1 MARILSVSSSRAD
14 VGILL
19 PVWQALA
26 QSPQCELHLFVTG
39 MHLANDAPTL
49 PDLPGHVI
57 THRGG
62 ADLGGAGPEAAA
74 FAMAE
79 ITKVSAEICGAIS
92 PDIVVIMGDRL
103 DMIPA
108 AIASLPFNLP
118 LAHLHGGE
126 VTEGAV
132 DDRTRHALSKLA
144 HVHFVASKGARARLL
159 AMGEEAERIHVT
171 GAPGLDTIL
180 AAPVMT
186 RRAFLDRIGFADQG
200 DEIFL
205 RLVTVHPETNSPR
218 FYAPLNATLGA
229 LAARPA
235 PTLFT
240 APNKDPGGNALRT
253 QIQSFVAGHH
263 WAKFVDTLGLALYP
277 NALRYADVMIGN
289 SSSGIIEAGLFGL
302 PVIDVGIRQRGRER
316 ANNVTS
322 ALADANAILSIL
334 DQVVSKRARYPNHT
348 PYGDGRSGARIAQH
362 LLALPPRDKL
372 LAKRAVS

>member
-1 MARILSVSSSRAD
+1 MAS
-14 VGILL
+14 
-19 PVWQALA
+19 
-26 QSPQCELHLFVTG
+26 
-39 MHLANDAPTL
+39 DAPAL
-49 PDLPGHVI
+49 PDLPEHVI
-57 THRGG
+57 IHRGG
-62 ADLGGAGPEAAA
+62 ADLGGTEPDAAA

-79 ITKVSAEICGAIS
+79 IAKTSAEICCAIS
-92 PDIVVIMGDRL
+92 PDIVLIMGDRL
-103 DMIPA
+103 DMVPVA
-108 AIASLPFNLP
+108 VASLPFNLP

-180 AAPVMT
+180 AAPAMT
-186 RRAFLDRIGFADQG
+186 RRAFLDRIGFTGQG

-205 RLVTVHPETNSPR
+205 RLVTVHPETNSPQ
-218 FYAPLNATLGA
+218 FDAPLKATLAA
-229 LAARPA
+229 LAARPT

-253 QIQSFVAGHH
+253 QIENFIADHH
-263 WAKFVDTLGLALYP
+263 WAKFIDTLGSALYP
-277 NALRYADVMIGN
+277 NALCHADVMIGN

-302 PVIDVGIRQRGRER
+302 PVIDIGIRQRGRER
-316 ANNVTS
+316 GDNVVS
-322 ALADANAILSIL
+322 IPADANAILSVL
-334 DQVVSKRARYPNHT
+334 DQVVSKRTRYPSHT

-372 LAKRAVS
+372 LAKRVVS